1 MMKRFIAVI
10 LSLALLCSLVPA
22 AFAAS
27 DKAIQAA
34 QALYDLGL
42 FQGTGSNADGTP
54 NFDLDR
60 TPTRA
65 EAVTM
70 LVRLLGKDAEAKAGS
85 WTTPFTDVADW
96 AKPYVGYA
104 YTNGLTTGTSATTF
118 GGEDPINATQYLTF
132 VLRALG
138 YTSGTDFQWDS
149 AWTKS
154 DEIGL
159 TDGSYNANT
168 AAFTRG
174 DVATISNHALST
186 EVNGKNEQLSKVL
199 GVTQI
204 GPEDMQGVWAS
215 INDGES
221 NRSEDY
227 WFFEGNNCIE
237 VSINTY
243 NLPYLVGTTLI
254 YREGTYAINGNDF
267 SFSGIQKVYDQTG
280 TFKPYFEEPMSFNWE
295 NKLTSNFDLNGSG
308 FLKKLSDQASIAQA
322 NAKKEEAQKTLEA
335 EKKEQN
341 SWIQEGTYRI
351 GSDLPA
357 GNYYAVCTDE
367 NSSGYYCIY
376 SNAKQTDI
384 INNDNFDNNTFFQV
398 EDGQYLKLNRC
409 KATLEENVP
418 DSIAKVDDEGNYP
431 AGCYRVGTDIPAGE
445 YKFVA
450 TGDTGYYCAFSGM
463 DKQDIVHNDIFKGS
477 TYYETENGQILNV
490 ERAKFT
496 LVGAGS
502 SGSSNSAADSSD
514 YNEAGER
521 KWSMSDATDL
531 SKATQKASDA
541 TLNAYKACVEALKT
555 PALNTLSYS
564 RAVSE
569 VKTARMYLGDA
580 MRLCK
585 NRAEIS
591 FTDGS
596 TMLSN
601 IEAVDELLDTIDDI
615 SITSSN
621 VDDYAGTLEDTCH
634 TASQDMVKVMI
645 LVSKFMDAFK

>member
-1 MMKRFIAVI
+1 MKRFIA
-10 LSLALLCSLVPA
+10 A
-22 AFAAS
+22 AEKADDAAR
-27 DKAIQAA
+27 AA

-42 FQGTGSNADGTP
+42 FQGTGNNADGTP
-54 NFDLDR
+54 NFDLGR

-118 GGEDPINATQYLTF
+118 GGEDPINVTQYLTF

-149 AWTKS
+149 AWTKA

-174 DVATISNHALST
+174 DVATISESALGAERKGQNTTMLSELVT
-186 EVNGKNEQLSKVL
+186 AGAVTKQAEQNYLHPPIKAQSISLSESNIDLTAGDSKTITATVLPSDTTDKTVTWTSSNPNAATVSDGKITAKGA
-199 GVTQI
+199 GVTTITATTSNQKTATCTVTVANAPIVYSGTGDKVITGINIPFGSYYAEYTHNGDHNFISRLYYGDNSYDYFSIANEI
-204 GPEDMQGVWAS
+204 GACAGQVALYQNGNAS
-215 INDGES
+215 ITDGML
-221 NRSEDY
+221 
-227 WFFEGNNCIE
+227 E
-237 VSINTY
+237 VKADGAWSIALKPVSGTTTTNIKGTGTRVTGIFTASSARNVVNTTY
-243 NLPYLVGTTLI
+243 NGEHNFIVKVIKYNGTKSYDYKSVTNEI
-254 YREGTYAINGNDF
+254 GNY
-267 SFSGIQKVYDQTG
+267 SGQKVISLEVGEKYYV
-280 TFKPYFEEPMSFNWE
+280 FV
-295 NKLTSNFDLNGSG
+295 
-308 FLKKLSDQASIAQA
+308 
-322 NAKKEEAQKTLEA
+322 EADGDWTVDFGLGD
-335 EKKEQN
+335 
-341 SWIQEGTYRI
+341 SVTTY
-351 GSDLPA
+351 SSL
-357 GNYYAVCTDE
+357 
-367 NSSGYYCIY
+367 NSSD
-376 SNAKQTDI
+376 SN
-384 INNDNFDNNTFFQV
+384 
-398 EDGQYLKLNRC
+398 
-409 KATLEENVP
+409 
-418 DSIAKVDDEGNYP
+418 
-431 AGCYRVGTDIPAGE
+431 
-445 YKFVA
+445 
-450 TGDTGYYCAFSGM
+450 
-463 DKQDIVHNDIFKGS
+463 
-477 TYYETENGQILNV
+477 
-490 ERAKFT
+490 
-496 LVGAGS
+496 
-502 SGSSNSAADSSD
+502 SSNHSSD
-514 YNEAGER
+514 YNEKGEQ
-521 KWSMSDATDL
+521 KWSMTDATNL

-585 NRAEIS
+585 NRAEIP

>member
-1 MMKRFIAVI
+1 MKRFIAVI
-10 LSLALLCSLVPA
+10 LSLALLCSFVPA

-27 DKAIQAA
+27 DGERQYA

-42 FQGTGSNADGTP
+42 FQGTGNNADGTP

-104 YTNGLTTGTSATTF
+104 YANGLTTGTSATTF

-154 DEIGL
+154 DEIKL
-159 TDGSYNANT
+159 TDGYTYNANT
-168 AAFTRG
+168 TKFTRG
-174 DVATISNHALST
+174 DVAMISAGALYTKGKGEDKTLGEKIGKFELLELTPENLKGVWKNYYIGESGYTHNEEVIFDSNTYQRIAKSNSSVDYSEGEFTIAD
-186 EVNGKNEQLSKVL
+186 GKVKSPLKNNYY
-199 GVTQI
+199 GI
-204 GPEDMQGVWAS
+204 EDMPVFDYSKEDFLARL
-215 INDGES
+215 NDGS
-221 NRSEDY
+221 YVLRSWSDFYKKVEKSELLD
-227 WFFEGNNCIE
+227 EG
-237 VSINTY
+237 
-243 NLPYLVGTTLI
+243 L
-254 YREGTYAINGNDF
+254 
-267 SFSGIQKVYDQTG
+267 KV
-280 TFKPYFEEPMSFNWE
+280 
-295 NKLTSNFDLNGSG
+295 
-308 FLKKLSDQASIAQA
+308 
-322 NAKKEEAQKTLEA
+322 
-335 EKKEQN
+335 KKEQTI
-341 SWIQEGTYRI
+341 WIQEGTYRV
-351 GSDLPA
+351 GPDLPA

-450 TGDTGYYCAFSGM
+450 TEDTGYYCAFSGM
-463 DKQDIVHNDIFKGS
+463 DKQNIVHNDIFKGS

-496 LVGAGS
+496 LVGAGSSGS

-585 NRAEIS
+585 NRAEIP